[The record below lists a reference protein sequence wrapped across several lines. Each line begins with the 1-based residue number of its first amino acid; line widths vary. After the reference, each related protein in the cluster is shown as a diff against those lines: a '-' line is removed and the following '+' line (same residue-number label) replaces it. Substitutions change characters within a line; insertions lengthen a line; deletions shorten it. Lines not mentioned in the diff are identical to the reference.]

1 MVGDTVARASE
12 PSQEINVVLPEP
24 ALPLISSSSQSQRS
38 LPAILGKRDLTVMMV
53 LIILFVANTSGVQFA
68 GPSAFLYWTLGLLT
82 FLVPCAFVTR
92 WLARR
97 FPGQGAPYLWATRI
111 LGPRWSFLSAFC
123 AWLPGILAVVSAI
136 ESSLLF
142 IQYLA
147 PTWFVTPFQQG
158 LAIVLILVVPT
169 AIACLPLRWLRKI
182 LLLIATLYVCI
193 FLLLGIAGGWWLT
206 HGHPAALPF
215 NRPSDWMPTG
225 GNVGAYG
232 VVILAYLG
240 VDVPLFMGGE
250 VRGGRAGARRATSY
264 VWWGT
269 ALAFLAYV
277 AGTFG
282 IMVIVPP
289 GQSGAMSAPIIA
301 IQAIFG
307 PEAGTA
313 ATIILAASQIALTI
327 AYLLLFSR
335 LLVVVAQDRR
345 LPAALTAVNRSGVPV
360 RSIVV
365 QALVVAIV
373 TLLALVLCPL
383 LFGAFLHPGELALAI
398 YNVMQAATTVIWVCS
413 TIQMFV
419 SVLWLLARRGRH
431 LQVAGGQW
439 LLLVLSLLGA
449 GASLV
454 GIWATISSSWLPALI
469 SNKNWAILVLGVTLL
484 SGLTGWIGSELP
496 RVNALLH
503 EQKRVNDREMH
514 LRAQLQEA
522 YNEQQVLVDQQ
533 QELVALLNQLYHEQ
547 AQAALTDAVT
557 GLPNHRAIISII
569 EGVVTQCQQTGSS
582 CAVLFVDLDHFK
594 QVNDTWGHRAGD
606 AILREVASRL
616 RGGVREQDVVGRY
629 GGEEFAI
636 VLSAVELPEACQIAD
651 RLLAALA
658 SHPCLWEREDIHS
671 VVPIAVTGSV
681 GVAVSRL
688 HGCTREELI
697 QHADQAMYQA
707 KQTGRN
713 RVCIADVGVEAG
725 PQAAPA
731 LRTDGGRMGELVG
744 VQALMIASAARDG
757 VTGAHAHRM
766 VPLAQ
771 AIGHRLKL
779 TQEELHLLRLSAI
792 VHDVGKIGIPDA
804 ILNKPGPLSEQEW
817 SIMRRHPEIG
827 QQMLEE
833 MGDAFAHLARVVVA
847 HHERWDGTGYPHGI
861 AGERIPLSAR
871 ILSVVDAYD
880 AMTSLRPYHKPMLVS
895 EARAELQRCSGSQF
909 DPQVIEAFLQVVE
922 ASEEALSSSS
932 SFVSS
937 ESV

>member
-24 ALPLISSSSQSQRS
+24 ALPLISSPSQSQRS

-289 GQSGAMSAPIIA
+289 GQAGAMSAPIIA

-307 PEAGTA
+307 PAAGTA

-335 LLVVVAQDRR
+335 LLVVVAQGRR
-345 LPAALTAVNRSGVPV
+345 LPAALTVVNRSGVPV

-419 SVLWLLARRGRH
+419 LVLWLLARRGRH
-431 LQVAGGQW
+431 LQVARGQW
-439 LLLVLSLLGA
+439 LLLVLSLLGT

-454 GIWATISSSWLPALI
+454 SIWATISSSWLPALI
-469 SNKNWAILVLGVTLL
+469 SNTNWAILVLGVTML
-484 SGLTGWIGSELP
+484 SGLAGWIGSELP

-557 GLPNHRAIISII
+557 GLPNHRAIISMI
-569 EGVVTQCQQTGSS
+569 EEVVTQCQQ
-582 CAVLFVDLDHFK
+582 
-594 QVNDTWGHRAGD
+594 N
-606 AILREVASRL
+606 
-616 RGGVREQDVVGRY
+616 VVGRY

-713 RVCIADVGVEAG
+713 RVCIADVGVETG
-725 PQAAPA
+725 PQRAPV

-771 AIGHRLKL
+771 AIGQRLKL

-895 EARAELQRCSGSQF
+895 EARTELQRCSGSQF
-909 DPQVIEAFLQVVE
+909 DPQVVEAFLQVVE
-922 ASEEALSSSS
+922 ASGEALYY
-932 SFVSS
+932 
-937 ESV
+937 ESRS